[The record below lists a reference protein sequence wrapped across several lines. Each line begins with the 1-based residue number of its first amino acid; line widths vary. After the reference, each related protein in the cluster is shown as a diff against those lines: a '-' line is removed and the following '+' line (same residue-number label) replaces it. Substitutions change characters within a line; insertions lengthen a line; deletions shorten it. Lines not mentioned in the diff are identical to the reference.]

1 LSMSATFT
9 QVGGGVEAAE
19 RFVSSCC
26 SPLAHPLSPS
36 HAPSPSHVHS
46 ITRILTRA
54 CSRAACYCA
63 REWLHC
69 TRVDGLLWL
78 RAKDRDRRAV
88 QGQKCVRCCCS
99 CVKRRCDQ
107 VGASSAAPMRRL
119 ALGEGKSWVED
130 GAGWWG
136 WGLLRGS
143 QRDHHDHGS
152 LVAHPQGAATTSSPQ

>member
-1 LSMSATFT
+1 MRKGR
-9 QVGGGVEAAE
+9 VG
-19 RFVSSCC
+19 
-26 SPLAHPLSPS
+26 H
-36 HAPSPSHVHS
+36 HMH
-46 ITRILTRA
+46 
-54 CSRAACYCA
+54 
-63 REWLHC
+63 
-69 TRVDGLLWL
+69 
-78 RAKDRDRRAV
+78 AKDNDRRV

-143 QRDHHDHGS
+143 QRDRGTIMITGHWWRTLKGQLRHAPHNNVGS
-152 LVAHPQGAATTSSPQ
+152 SSHLVGGVMFCLRRLPAFGWTSIHNNNDIQLSRPQNNAQDALHRMCGNQTYKSKGRELAE